1 MPDFI
6 VLGSNHKWFACYSLS
21 EAFEITKEMF
31 KDGCEY
37 VKVIRNNEVTHWIN
51 NLEGDNNNV

>member
-6 VLGSNHKWFACYSLS
+6 VLGSNHKWFACYNLN
-21 EAFEITKEMF
+21 EAIELAKKMF

-37 VKVIRNNEVTHWIN
+37 VKVIRNNEVTHWTN
-51 NLEGDNNNV
+51 K